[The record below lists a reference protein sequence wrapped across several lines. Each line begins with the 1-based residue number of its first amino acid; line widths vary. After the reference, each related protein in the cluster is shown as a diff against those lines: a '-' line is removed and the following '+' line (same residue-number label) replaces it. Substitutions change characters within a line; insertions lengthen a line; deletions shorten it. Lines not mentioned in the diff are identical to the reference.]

1 MFAVE
6 SSKSEYNYRH
16 IRITSDIRFHLKQ
29 IRLIFRTKF
38 SQKHYFRSN
47 TAQMKV
53 TIEFRI
59 LELVKILILSLNIFG
74 IEYFMEIK
82 RERGGRGGVIT
93 FPRPRIFPLSMLFI
107 SAVIWHECF
116 LLSEFSKS

>member
-1 MFAVE
+1 
-6 SSKSEYNYRH
+6 
-16 IRITSDIRFHLKQ
+16 
-29 IRLIFRTKF
+29 
-38 SQKHYFRSN
+38 
-47 TAQMKV
+47 MKV

-82 RERGGRGGVIT
+82 RERGGRGGGGIT

>member
-1 MFAVE
+1 
-6 SSKSEYNYRH
+6 
-16 IRITSDIRFHLKQ
+16 
-29 IRLIFRTKF
+29 
-38 SQKHYFRSN
+38 
-47 TAQMKV
+47 MKV
-53 TIEFRI
+53 TIEFSI

-82 RERGGRGGVIT
+82 RERGGGGGVIT